1 MDLAVVMDDLGSALG
16 RIDGLRVFPFS
27 ADKVAPPAAVVLWPE
42 RIDYDAT
49 MTRGSD
55 RITMPVAV
63 LVGRVDQRS
72 ARDALAR
79 YMDGAGP
86 HSVKAAVESFTG
98 QTSWDSA
105 RVKTATP
112 DSFTSGGVD
121 YIGALFTIDIIGRG
135 A

>member
-1 MDLAVVMDDLGSALG
+1 MNLAAVMDDLGTALG
-16 RIDGLRVFPFS
+16 QVQGLRVFPFS
-27 ADKVAPPAAVVLWPE
+27 ADKVHPPAAVVLWPE

-49 MTRGSD
+49 MTRGAD

-72 ARDALAR
+72 ARDALAK
-79 YMDGAGP
+79 YMDGSGP
-86 HSVKAAVESFTG
+86 DSVKTAVESFTG
-98 QTSWDSA
+98 QSSWSSV

-112 DSFTSGGVD
+112 DSFESGGTT
-121 YIGALFTIDIIGRG
+121 YIGALFAIDIIGTG